1 MKFTLSWLKQFLET
15 ENTLDEIATA
25 LTDIGFEVEEIIDR
39 SEELKDFE
47 VAHIIKTSPHPSA
60 DKLQICEVESAKG
73 ILQIVCG
80 ASNARANLKVVL
92 ANVGTIIPNGNF
104 KIKGSEIRGIK
115 SLGMLCSEE
124 ELLISESSSGI
135 IELSQDAKVGVPFA
149 KYYGLDDPIIHI
161 DVTPN
166 RGDALSVY
174 GIARDLAAKGL
185 GTLKAFDIPQVNTDF
200 NTEFSIKVEDPHAC
214 KFFAA
219 REIKNLKNCE
229 SPDWLK
235 KFLNNIGIG
244 SISAIVDVTNYILYT
259 YGQPMHAYD
268 KSKLVGNNLNIKI
281 LKDSFKFTALNNKE
295 YELSA
300 GDLVINDS
308 KSVQCLAGII
318 GADVSACD
326 MSTTT
331 IIIEAANFSPKIITK
346 SGRKHNIITDSRH
359 RFERNV
365 DSSFTSTILDLATTL
380 ITSICDGL
388 TSQVLAQGNPEVPL
402 RTVDFPLNFFTKL
415 TGLEVQPQ
423 IIRDILLSLGFKI
436 EFTEDIFKLTIPSW
450 RPDIEVKEDIV
461 EEIMRIYGYDKLPSV
476 KLPEVNVEKILS
488 KEQRRISDIK
498 RILAATGF
506 VETVNWSFVD
516 KNLAKLFSSI
526 KPELALQNPIS
537 LDLNYM
543 RPSII
548 LSLLKIASKNSAR
561 SVKDL
566 SLFEVGPVFNGV
578 SLEDEKT
585 FACGIRAGYDNQKSS
600 HAPTLREVDVFDI
613 KADIELVLNS
623 CGLSL
628 DRLQIRNNAAPP
640 YYHPTRSASI
650 QMGSNILGYFGQIH
664 PTTLKAFDV
673 DVSIYGFELNLT
685 NIPHGKNKFGLRDE
699 FKFSDFQSV
708 VRDFAFTISADQNIG
723 EILSFVKNID
733 KKLIRAV
740 DLFDVYTG
748 SKVEAGSKSIAMS
761 VNIQADDKTLTE
773 AELALLSNLIIT
785 SVEQK
790 FKASLRM

>member
-15 ENTLDEIATA
+15 ENTLDEITTA

-39 SEELKDFE
+39 SKELKDFE
-47 VAHIIKTSPHPSA
+47 VAHILKTSPHPSA

-73 ILQIVCG
+73 VLQIVCG

-104 KIKGSEIRGIK
+104 KIKESEIRGIK

-124 ELLISESSSGI
+124 ELLISDSSSGI
-135 IELSQDAKVGVPFA
+135 IELSQDAEVGVSFA

-185 GTLKAFDIPQVNTDF
+185 GTLKTFDIPQIKTDF
-200 NTEFSIKVEDPHAC
+200 NTEFSIKVEDLQAC

-219 REIKNLKNCE
+219 CEIKNLKNCE

-235 KFLNNIGIG
+235 KLLNNIGVG
-244 SISAIVDVTNYILYT
+244 SISAIVDITNYISYT

-268 KSKLVGNNLNIKI
+268 KSKLAGNNLNIKI
-281 LKDSFKFTALNNKE
+281 LEDSVKFTALNIKE

-300 GDLVINDS
+300 GDLSINDS
-308 KSVQCLAGII
+308 RSVQCLAGII
-318 GADVSACD
+318 GSNASACD
-326 MSTTT
+326 LDTTN
-331 IIIEAANFSPKIITK
+331 IILEAANFNPKLIANT
-346 SGRKHNIITDSRH
+346 GRKHNIITDSRH
-359 RFERNV
+359 KFERNV
-365 DSSFTSTILDLATTL
+365 DSSFAPIALNIAASMIV
-380 ITSICDGL
+380 SICGGL
-388 TSQVLAQGNPEVPL
+388 TSQIIAQGKSEVPL
-402 RTVDFPLNFFTKL
+402 KTVDFPLDFFTKL
-415 TGLEVQPQ
+415 TGLEVQSQ
-423 IIRDILLSLGFKI
+423 IISDILLSLGFKVD
-436 EFTEDIFKLTIPSW
+436 FSKDIFKLTVPSW
-450 RPDIEVKEDIV
+450 RPDIEIKEDIA

-476 KLPEVNVEKILS
+476 KLPEVNIEKILS

-506 VETVNWSFVD
+506 IETVNWSFVD
-516 KNLAKLFSSI
+516 RNLAKLFSNVKS
-526 KPELALQNPIS
+526 ELTLQNPIS

-548 LSLLKIASKNSAR
+548 LSLLKIASKNFAR

-566 SLFEVGPVFNGV
+566 SLFEVGPVFDSV
-578 SLEDEKT
+578 SPEDEKT
-585 FACGIRAGYDNQKSS
+585 FASGIRAGYDNQKSS
-600 HAPTLREVDVFDI
+600 HAPTLREIDVFDI
-613 KADIELVLNS
+613 KADVESVLNS
-623 CGLSL
+623 CGLGL
-628 DRLQIRNNAAPP
+628 DRLQIRSNAAPS

-650 QMGSNILGYFGQIH
+650 QMGNNVLGYFGQIH
-664 PTTLKAFDV
+664 PTTLKAFDI
-673 DVSIYGFELNLT
+673 DVNIYGFELDLT
-685 NIPHGKNKFGLRDE
+685 NIPYGKNKFGLRDE
-699 FKFSDFQSV
+699 FKFSDFQTV
-708 VRDFAFTISADQNIG
+708 VRDFAFTISVDQAVG

-748 SKVEAGSKSIAMS
+748 NKVEAGSKSIAIS
-761 VNIQADDKTLTE
+761 VNIQADDRTLTE
-773 AELALLSNLIIT
+773 SELALLSKSIIT

-790 FKASLRM
+790 FKARLRV